1 MLNFN
6 RHITDIIDS
15 QATTRKTSAFITY
28 SNKKQIM
35 EADELTEE
43 QKKFIKDLKGTFS
56 FALHTSGKYL
66 IITLFVSEEKKY
78 KYLVVDLK
86 TMSCT
91 EVESIKVAKHEVME
105 LANNSNK
112 EIAEDKVEEKVEDT
126 EPEKANK
133 KNKSK

>member
-6 RHITDIIDS
+6 RHITDIIND
-15 QATTRKTSAFITY
+15 QTITRKTSAFITY

-56 FALHTSGKYL
+56 FSLHVSGRYL
-66 IITLFVSEEKKY
+66 IVTLFVSKEKKY
-78 KYLVVDLK
+78 RYLVIDLK

-91 EVESIKVAKHEVME
+91 EVESIKVAKREVIK
-105 LANNSNK
+105 LVDK
-112 EIAEDKVEEKVEDT
+112 EIAEDKVT
-126 EPEKANK
+126 EPEK
-133 KNKSK
+133 KNKNK